1 MTIKIG
7 FVLMILGVV
16 LFGLVAIFPT
26 QLPAIDWSGY
36 IISLLIFAVGAW
48 HVIDELMAAAEFHRF
63 DRWVD

>member
-26 QLPAIDWSGY
+26 QLWAAY

-48 HVIDELMAAAEFHRF
+48 HVIDELMAAAEFHGF